1 MKRSDV
7 LTNKEKRGLYYL
19 LKYPVET
26 DKALTE
32 ITKLKLSTVT
42 AIRRRLRNLELYR
55 GVNTALLTNLGVE
68 LLVVHYG
75 TLNRIPKGVG
85 AEFYKNVDLNA
96 FYMCTDGIC
105 DLAVGYE
112 KNYASATNTMNN
124 FLMQCRK
131 NDLSV
136 KNWHTVVFPAE
147 NTYILNFF
155 EYAPVIKYLF
165 NLEVGESERKIS
177 PKLLHTES
185 DSMEFTKKERIG
197 YTGLLTV
204 SEGTDVDVSVKTK
217 LSRQAVAAMRK
228 RFADKVLLPRRVLNL
243 GKLGLEMLVL
253 THDKLNLGISL
264 EKKVNV
270 ATEAI
275 TDLPV
280 FFGVISNSDAIYL
293 SAYRNYADY
302 VAHERA
308 RVEQISKGNA
318 QMLEATASYT
328 YSVSNLTMLR
338 DHAFLDVATKTLNLQ
353 KI

>member
-1 MKRSDV
+1 MRSEV
-7 LTNKEKRGLYYL
+7 LTDKEKRGLYYL
-19 LKYPVET
+19 IKYPEET
-26 DKALTE
+26 DKALSE
-32 ITKLKLSTVT
+32 ISKLKLSTVT
-42 AIRRRLRNLELYR
+42 AIRQRLRKLELYR
-55 GVNTALLTNLGVE
+55 GVNTTLLTNLGVE

-75 TLNRIPKGVG
+75 TLNRISKGVG
-85 AEFYKNVDLNA
+85 AKFYKNVDLNA
-96 FYMCTDGIC
+96 FYMCTDDIC
-105 DLAVGYE
+105 DLAIGYE
-112 KNYASATNTMNN
+112 KNYASATNTTNN

-136 KNWHTVVFPAE
+136 NDWHTVVFPAE

-155 EYAPVIKYLF
+155 DYAPVIKYLF

-185 DSMEFTKKERIG
+185 DSTEFTKKERIG
-197 YTGLLTV
+197 FTGFLTV
-204 SEGTDVDVSVKTK
+204 SEGTDVDVSAKTK

-228 RFADKVLLPRRVLNL
+228 RFADKVLLSRRVLNL
-243 GKLGLEMLVL
+243 GKLGLEILVL
-253 THDKLNLGISL
+253 THEKLNLGISL
-264 EKKVNV
+264 EEKVKV

-280 FFGVISNSDAIYL
+280 FFGVLNNSDAIYL

-308 RVEQISKGNA
+308 RVEQIRKGNA

-328 YSVSNLTMLR
+328 YSVPNLTMLR
-338 DHAFLDVATKTLNLQ
+338 DHAFLDVATKTLNLP
-353 KI
+353 KV